1 MSAPLL
7 SRKRWSWALHD
18 AAAMAVPYSLSG
30 GDDVGADNQRPH
42 RCCQRQAQT
51 TTPEGVS
58 SVLDPDDAALLGVV
72 RQPIDDLVSAATS

>member
-1 MSAPLL
+1 
-7 SRKRWSWALHD
+7 
-18 AAAMAVPYSLSG
+18 MAVPYSFSRAG
-30 GDDVGADNQRPH
+30 NVGADNQRPH
-42 RCCQRQAQT
+42 RYCQRQAQT